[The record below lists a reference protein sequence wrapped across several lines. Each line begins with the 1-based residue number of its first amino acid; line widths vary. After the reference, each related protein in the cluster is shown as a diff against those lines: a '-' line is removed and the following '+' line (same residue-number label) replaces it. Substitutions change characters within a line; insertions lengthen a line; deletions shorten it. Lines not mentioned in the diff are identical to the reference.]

1 MKLRNLFFAL
11 LALPLAFVACEPAPE
26 PEPQPEPKPEPGVD
40 TPVLTLTSNEVL
52 DFEAEGGIGFIRYTL
67 ENAVEGVELEATC
80 EADWVTD
87 LVAGDNIVFKVVA
100 NESEART
107 TKVVVSY
114 DTQSFEVTV
123 NQAAKGGN
131 SSAPSIN
138 ISSDNPMTLNHKE
151 QTATISYYITNPIEG
166 VSLTASENAD
176 WINQLSVNE
185 ANREVVFM
193 VDYNSGD
200 AREAVITLT
209 YGLIEEKV
217 TIQQSEYVELAP
229 EINVVS
235 DLTVAFEGG
244 AQSLEYSIENTK
256 EGVELTATCEAEWI
270 TNLAVTADAITFDVA
285 ANDTEEVRNA
295 TINLVYGETTVMV
308 TVFQLSENASEGIN
322 YIAYSIVSFEAQ
334 NKTKNTWDIIMK
346 EKDESKG
353 VMTTYISFNLAEENV
368 MYITDGTYTVANG
381 GILVN
386 TSTNNSYSTYR
397 KDNSTDCAD
406 IFDANIEVKND
417 LEAQTSL
424 IKGTFSV
431 GNNVISFEYNGKVNG
446 FMYEE
451 IGEEGI
457 TKWDTF
463 KISYASG
470 DTFFLEAKSANGVEL
485 GLYIHEL
492 GVTSATAGTCP
503 SPGTYPVSDWQK
515 TTVSNYVEKTYSWD
529 GINGKDLKSGE
540 LVIESGDR
548 GTTIVSFDFIDET
561 DTRWKGSYTGRL
573 K

>member
-26 PEPQPEPKPEPGVD
+26 PEPQPEPKPEPEVN

-67 ENAVEGVELEATC
+67 ENAVEGVELDATC

-87 LVAGDNIVFKVVA
+87 LVAGDNVVFKVVA
-100 NESEART
+100 NEGEART

-185 ANREVVFM
+185 TNREVVFM

-217 TIQQSEYVELAP
+217 TIKQSEYVELAP

-353 VMTTYISFNLAEENV
+353 VMTTYISINLAEENV

-457 TKWDTF
+457 TQWDTF
-463 KISYASG
+463 KISYKSG

-540 LVIESGDR
+540 LVIESGER
-548 GTTIVSFDFIDET
+548 GTTIVSFDLIDEN

>member
-26 PEPQPEPKPEPGVD
+26 PEPQPEPKPEPGVE

-67 ENAVEGVELEATC
+67 ENAVEGVKLEATC

-100 NESEART
+100 NESEARS

-151 QTATISYYITNPIEG
+151 QTATISYYIANPIEG

-200 AREAVITLT
+200 AREAVVTLT
-209 YGLIEEKV
+209 YGLLEEKV
-217 TIQQSEYVELAP
+217 TIKQSEYVELAP
-229 EINVVS
+229 EIIVVS

-244 AQSLEYSIENTK
+244 AQSLEYSIENAK

-295 TINLVYGETTVMV
+295 TINLVYGETTAIV

-322 YIAYSIVSFEAQ
+322 YITYSIVSFEAQ
-334 NKTKNTWDIIMK
+334 NITKNTWDIIMK
-346 EKDESKG
+346 EKDDVKG
-353 VMTTYISFNLAEENV
+353 EMTTRISFNLAEENV

-386 TSTNNSYSTYR
+386 TNTNNSYSTYR
-397 KDNSTDCAD
+397 KDNSSDCAD
-406 IFDANIEVKND
+406 IFDANIEVKNN

-431 GNNVISFEYNGKVNG
+431 GNNVISFEYNGPVHG

-457 TKWDTF
+457 TKWSTF
-463 KISYASG
+463 KISYMSG
-470 DTFFLEAKSANGVEL
+470 DTFFLEAKSTNGVEL
-485 GLYIHEL
+485 GLYIHEF
-492 GVTSATAGTCP
+492 GVTSATAGTSP

-515 TTVSNYVEKTYSWD
+515 PTVSNYIEKTYSWD

-548 GTTIVSFDFIDET
+548 GTTIVTFDFIDET
-561 DTRWKGSYTGRL
+561 DTRWKGSYKGLL

>member
-26 PEPQPEPKPEPGVD
+26 PEPQPEPKPEPGVE

-67 ENAVEGVELEATC
+67 ENAVEGVKLEATC
-80 EADWVTD
+80 EANWVTD

-151 QTATISYYITNPIEG
+151 QTATISYYIANPIEG

-200 AREAVITLT
+200 AREAVVTLT
-209 YGLIEEKV
+209 YGLLEEKV
-217 TIQQSEYVELAP
+217 TIKQSEYVELAP
-229 EINVVS
+229 EIIVVS

-244 AQSLEYSIENTK
+244 AQSLEYSIENAK

-308 TVFQLSENASEGIN
+308 TVFQLSEDASEGIN

-334 NKTKNTWDIIMK
+334 NITKNTWDIIMK
-346 EKDESKG
+346 EKDDVKG
-353 VMTTYISFNLAEENV
+353 EMTTRISFNLAEENV
-368 MYITDGTYTVANG
+368 MYINDGTYTVANG

-386 TSTNNSYSTYR
+386 TNTNNSYSTYR
-397 KDNSTDCAD
+397 KDNSSDCAD
-406 IFDANIEVKND
+406 IFDANIEVKNN

-431 GNNVISFEYNGKVNG
+431 GNNVISFEYNGTVHG

-457 TKWDTF
+457 TKWSTF
-463 KISYASG
+463 KISYMSG
-470 DTFFLEAKSANGVEL
+470 DTFFLEAKSTNGVEL
-485 GLYIHEL
+485 GLYIHEF
-492 GVTSATAGTCP
+492 GVTSATAGTSP

-515 TTVSNYVEKTYSWD
+515 PTVSNYIEKTYSWD

-548 GTTIVSFDFIDET
+548 GTTIVTFDFIDET
-561 DTRWKGSYTGRL
+561 DTRWKGSYKGLL

>member
-26 PEPQPEPKPEPGVD
+26 PEPQPEPKPEPGVN

-67 ENAVEGVELEATC
+67 ENAVEGVELDATC
-80 EADWVTD
+80 EAAWVTD
-87 LVAGDNIVFKVVA
+87 LVAGDNVVFKVVA
-100 NESEART
+100 NEGEART

-138 ISSDNPMTLNHKE
+138 ISSDNPMTLNHTE

-185 ANREVVFM
+185 TNREVVFM

-200 AREAVITLT
+200 AREAVVTLT

-334 NKTKNTWDIIMK
+334 NKTNNTWDIIMK
-346 EKDESKG
+346 EKDENKG
-353 VMTTYISFNLAEENV
+353 VMTTRISFNLAEENV

-431 GNNVISFEYNGKVNG
+431 GNNVISFEYNGEVNG

-457 TKWDTF
+457 TQWDTF
-463 KISYASG
+463 KISHIGG
-470 DTFFLEAKSANGVEL
+470 DAFFLEAKSTNGVEL

-503 SPGTYPVSDWQK
+503 SPGTYPVSDWQNP
-515 TTVSNYVEKTYSWD
+515 TVSNYIEKTYSWD

-540 LVIESGDR
+540 LVIESGER
-548 GTTIVSFDFIDET
+548 GTTIVSFDFIDEN